1 MNLNCGTRKVEM
13 PLMEE
18 ARFLIPFFE
27 GKGKHSLRLQLNVEM
42 ENVNSE

>member
-1 MNLNCGTRKVEM
+1 MLLNCGTRKVEM

-27 GKGKHSLRLQLNVEM
+27 GKEKCSLRLQLNMEM
-42 ENVNSE
+42 ENVHSE